1 MNRPTSLL
9 QRHLLTRSDLAE
21 LGVPA
26 TEVFRWLAD
35 GLLEQVGEL
44 PLDGRDDPVFTVL
57 SAELRRDLSE
67 RLASIDKSTVVMTPL
82 GVRSFLLRAL
92 LHRRSPLP
100 ADEAA
105 LLPVESDEPA
115 LDDAQAQK
123 VTKEEIGDVLQ
134 DLVVHRID
142 DDVQTVLQLAAEI
155 AATESVRAGAL
166 RPIAATTTEPNTQ
179 QTDAATED
187 EPMAN
192 TPEPDDLLDAAPNS
206 EPTKNADDESFST
219 DDLDA
224 GDVFVEIEFDDEPAQ
239 QGAQASEPDSE
250 ELGEMLAAEAEVDSD
265 EVADDEPSSDV
276 ETTDDDDAALGDLIA
291 DVASDDADEEA
302 EEEPV
307 ELEAVFE
314 EPTDEADVE
323 AAVVE
328 AEQPEAQ
335 LADEAEDQI
344 DGTEP
349 ADEAPAELD
358 ATIDGAEQSEAELA
372 EEVEDHND
380 ATQQADEAPAEFEAP
395 IEEAVEQSTNDAD
408 VEAAIAEPDQPE
420 AELADE
426 AEDQGDGTEQAE
438 DSPNELEAS
447 VDEVFEAADDEP
459 TAQTEAAAVEA
470 LPEGDIESTF
480 AESEPTTDDGAEAFA
495 ATEDLFEEPAAD
507 EPANDESP
515 DEAAE
520 FAMTSAT
527 MDRVQ
532 DFLGE
537 LKTALVEMAQRPA
550 PQPDPEQ
557 NKIDVEPLVQ
567 AVQAGF
573 ERSAEQ
579 ATQTTS
585 ALASLAA
592 RMGEFGERVESG
604 VASTVRSMHAP
615 HAAES
620 GPVMAMAAAPTEFVE
635 DGSRRQRLV
644 IGAVALLIV
653 CWSILFWFKTGSPR
667 LALGTLVGAN
677 AVACCL
683 LLARR
688 D

>member
-115 LDDAQAQK
+115 FDDAQAQK
-123 VTKEEIGDVLQ
+123 VTKDEIGDVLQ

-155 AATESVRAGAL
+155 AATESVRAGAP
-166 RPIAATTTEPNTQ
+166 RPIAAATTESNTRQ
-179 QTDAATED
+179 ADAATED
-187 EPMAN
+187 EPMAD

-224 GDVFVEIEFDDEPAQ
+224 GDVFVEIEFDDQPAQ
-239 QGAQASEPDSE
+239 QGVEAGERDSE

-265 EVADDEPSSDV
+265 EVEGDEPPSDV
-276 ETTDDDDAALGDLIA
+276 ETTDDDDDALGDLIA
-291 DVASDDADEEA
+291 DVASDDAADEA
-302 EEEPV
+302 DEEPV
-307 ELEAVFE
+307 ELEAAIE
-314 EPTDEADVE
+314 EP
-323 AAVVE
+323 
-328 AEQPEAQ
+328 QAQ
-335 LADEAEDQI
+335 LADETEDQI
-344 DGTEP
+344 DVTEQ

-358 ATIDGAEQSEAELA
+358 ASIDEAEQSEAELA
-372 EEVEDHND
+372 DEVEDQID
-380 ATQQADEAPAEFEAP
+380 ATKQADEAPAELDAS
-395 IEEAVEQSTNDAD
+395 IEEALEQPTDDAD
-408 VEAAIAEPDQPE
+408 IEEAIAEPDQPE

-426 AEDQGDGTEQAE
+426 AENQSDVTEQAD

-447 VDEVFEAADDEP
+447 IDEAFEAPTDE
-459 TAQTEAAAVEA
+459 TTTQTEAAVDA

-495 ATEDLFEEPAAD
+495 ATEDVFEKSAAD
-507 EPANDESP
+507 EPATDESP

-644 IGAVALLIV
+644 IGAVAILIV